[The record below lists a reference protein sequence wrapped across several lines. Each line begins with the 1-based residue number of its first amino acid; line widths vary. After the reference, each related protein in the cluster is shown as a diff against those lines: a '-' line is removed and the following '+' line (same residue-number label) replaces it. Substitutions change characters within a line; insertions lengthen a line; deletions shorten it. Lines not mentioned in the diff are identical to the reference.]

1 MIDIG
6 NGEELGASRTI
17 NLDHNHRD
25 RNSDNKGNS
34 NINRDL
40 RSSNISNR
48 DNSNRDNS
56 NKDKLRRESTGRRDN
71 LRFSSQDH
79 NLRRKVSGHRNKSE
93 DLRLSNQN
101 TLSLKEDLKAG
112 RDNVESRMTKR
123 EKGALYNIC
132 RLEEENIIV

>member
-25 RNSDNKGNS
+25 RNSDTNGNS
-34 NINRDL
+34 NINSDR

-48 DNSNRDNS
+48 DNSNRDN
-56 NKDKLRRESTGRRDN
+56 LRREPTGRRDN

-79 NLRRKVSGHRNKSE
+79 NLRRKVSGHRNTSK
-93 DLRLSNQN
+93 DLRLGNQN

-123 EKGALYNIC
+123 EKRCPL
-132 RLEEENIIV
+132 